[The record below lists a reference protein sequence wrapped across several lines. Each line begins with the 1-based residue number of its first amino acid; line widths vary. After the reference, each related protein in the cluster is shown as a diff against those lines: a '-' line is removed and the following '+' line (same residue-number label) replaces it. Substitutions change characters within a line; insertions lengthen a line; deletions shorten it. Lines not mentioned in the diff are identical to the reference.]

1 MQVNLFD
8 LDAPKKSTNLSINSD
23 LLRQAKE
30 RRINLSQALE
40 ARLAEMLREDYYL
53 HWNEENKEAI
63 DDYNRR
69 VDTQGTFG
77 DGRRRF

>member
-1 MQVNLFD
+1 MPVNLFGPN
-8 LDAPKKSTNLSINSD
+8 APQKLITV
-23 LLRQAKE
+23 
-30 RRINLSQALE
+30 
-40 ARLAEMLREDYYL
+40 REDYYL

-69 VDTQGTFG
+69 VDTQGTFS